1 MSVSVER
8 LRRWLL
14 AGAVLL
20 VVVIAGFLA
29 YAHYRAHRFL
39 TELPKK
45 LGADIR
51 QETNAFTWSQTV
63 QGKTVFTLHA
73 AKAIQHKDGKYTL
86 RDVGIAVYGHGTERG
101 DRVDRIYGN
110 EFDLDQAAGVVRA
123 KGEVHLDL
131 EAPMAADAAAKM
143 DYAAGKDLKAGEEY
157 GVRGSHEVGR
167 GDARLIHVKTYGL
180 VYLQKLGV
188 AATDEDIEFE
198 YNGLTGHAK
207 GAEYSAD
214 TGVLVLQSAVKVSGL
229 QKGQPML
236 LTASRAELDRT
247 DHKVVLSQA
256 KYVTVAGEGSG
267 SEERRTVEARRATV
281 LMRNDGSAERLN
293 GDGGV
298 VLTNGDGSRMTAER
312 GEMLLSEANKPQ
324 SIRMMG
330 QVKYSVDEPTRQAQ
344 GEAKE
349 VRASFD
355 DNGHAEK
362 VVLNGDVRLNE
373 RIGAASGAAN
383 ATSTRE
389 LNASTVELGMVVDE
403 RSRSRPRDV
412 KASGDARLKVIDA
425 GKDGKGSRTSSMG
438 ADVLTAH
445 FVAANGV
452 QRLDVVRGSGQ
463 TRLEQVS
470 ETGVV
475 ETSQGDALEARFRR
489 VPGASTRKGQ
499 AGGTGL
505 AGRDEIA
512 SAVQQGHVVLTRK
525 AAAKTGDGTA
535 PEIDHATA
543 ARASY
548 DGDTQRMTLSG
559 NVEMRNTDGSIWS
572 DRVVMEQKTGDVTVE
587 GSVKASYRQA
597 AQGETIH
604 VLADRAEM
612 KKASDT
618 VVFYSGAGRLARL
631 WQSGSAVEAP
641 VLEFAQKQRRL
652 VAKGDRGG
660 AAMPVHTV
668 LVSAGAPN
676 AERAGAVSN
685 GNVLRPPAVVRIA
698 SHEMTYS
705 DESRTAEFSGGV
717 KVDSSDGVMRGQQA
731 TAYLEGQEGKAIKK
745 PVSNSNAVFLG
756 GSVER
761 VVVNGAIEID
771 QQGRRATGER
781 LVYTA
786 GDGVFVLT
794 GAPGAPPRVMDQVRG
809 TVTGAELRFR
819 ASDESVVVSNGE
831 TSGASQR
838 VRTETRVKRD
848 R

>member
-1 MSVSVER
+1 
-8 LRRWLL
+8 LL
-14 AGAVLL
+14 AGAFLL

-29 YAHYRAHRFL
+29 YAHYRTHRFL

-51 QETNAFTWSQTV
+51 QETNGFTWSQTV

-73 AKAIQHKDGKYTL
+73 SKEIQHKDGKYTL
-86 RDVGIAVYGHGTERG
+86 RDVGIAVYGHGNEHG
-101 DRVDRIYGN
+101 NRVDRIYGN
-110 EFDLDQAAGVVRA
+110 EFDLDQANGVVRA

-131 EAPMAADAAAKM
+131 EAPMATDAAGKM
-143 DYAAGKDLKAGEEY
+143 DYAAGKDLKAGAEHGAGEN
-157 GVRGSHEVGR
+157 HEVGK

-188 AATDEDIEFE
+188 AATEEEVEFE

-207 GAEYSAD
+207 GAEYNSD

-229 QKGQPML
+229 RKGQPVL

-247 DHKVVLSQA
+247 DHKVILSQA

-267 SEERRTVEARRATV
+267 AEDRRTVEARRATV

-298 VLTNGDGSRMTAER
+298 TLTNGDGSRMTADR
-312 GEMLLSEANKPQ
+312 GEMLLSETNKPQ
-324 SIRMMG
+324 SIRMTG
-330 QVKYSVDEPTRQAQ
+330 RVKYFVDEPARQAQ
-344 GEAKE
+344 GDAKE

-355 DNGHAEK
+355 GNGHAEK

-373 RIGAASGAAN
+373 HVGAKSGASN

-389 LNASTVELGMVVDE
+389 LSASTVELEMVVDE
-403 RSRSRPRDV
+403 RGRSRPRDV
-412 KASGDARLKVIDA
+412 KASGDAHLKVIDA
-425 GKDGKGSRTSSMG
+425 GKDAKGSRMSAMG
-438 ADVLTAH
+438 GDVLTAH
-445 FVAANGV
+445 FVAANGA
-452 QRLDVVRGSGQ
+452 QRLDVVKGSGR
-463 TRLEQVS
+463 TTLEQVS

-475 ETSQGDALEARFRR
+475 ETSQGDALEARFRTAA
-489 VPGASTRKGQ
+489 GGSARKGT
-499 AGGTGL
+499 AGGVGV
-505 AGRDEIA
+505 AGREEIA

-525 AAAKTGDGTA
+525 APAKQGDGAA
-535 PEIDHATA
+535 PEIQHATA

-559 NVEMRNTDGSIWS
+559 SVEMRNADGSMWS

-597 AQGETIH
+597 AQGESVH

-618 VVFYSGAGRLARL
+618 VVFYGGAGRLARL
-631 WQSGSAVEAP
+631 WQGGSEVEAP
-641 VLEFAQKQRRL
+641 VLEFAQKQRKL
-652 VAKGDRGG
+652 VARSDRGG
-660 AAMPVHTV
+660 DPMPVRTV
-668 LVSAGAPN
+668 LVSTSAPS
-676 AERAGAVSN
+676 AEKAEATSKSD
-685 GNVLRPPAVVRIA
+685 VLRRPAVVRIV

-717 KVDSSDGVMRGQQA
+717 RVDSSDGVMRGHEA
-731 TAYLEGQEGKAIKK
+731 TAYLEGQQTKAVKK
-745 PVSNSNAVFLG
+745 TVSNADADFLG

-761 VVVNGAIEID
+761 VVVSGAIEID

-786 GDGVFVLT
+786 GDHLFVLT
-794 GAPGAPPRVMDQVRG
+794 GTSGVPPRVMDQVRG

-831 TSGASQR
+831 TSGAGPR
-838 VRTETRVKRD
+838 VRTETRVKKER
-848 R
+848 